1 MPRKKSIN
9 KRDVLPDV
17 FYNSKL
23 VTKTINTIMKD
34 GKKATAQAILYGAF
48 NKVKEITQREPI
60 IVFDEALKNI
70 MPELEVRSRRIG
82 GQKYQI
88 PSEVRPERKQSLGLR
103 WLVQFAQKRNEK
115 TMQQKLAK
123 EIIDAA
129 SGNGL
134 AVKKRE
140 EIHRM
145 AEANKSFAHY
155 RW

>member
-34 GKKATAQAILYGAF
+34 GKKETAQTILYGAF

-60 IVFDEALKNI
+60 VVFNEALKNI

-88 PSEVRPERKQSLGLR
+88 PSEVRPERRQSLGLR

>member
-34 GKKATAQAILYGAF
+34 GKKATAQTILYGAF
-48 NKVKEITQREPI
+48 DKIKEITQREPI
-60 IVFDEALKNI
+60 VVFDEALKNI

-88 PSEVRPERKQSLGLR
+88 PSEVRPERRQSLGLR

-123 EIIDAA
+123 EIIDA
-129 SGNGL
+129 STGNGL